1 MHSDVLRRAS
11 RRSRAV
17 GGMAIVAGLAITLA
31 GCGGGSTSSGGG
43 GSAGS
48 GGTSASAAAGG
59 GQSLGLVA
67 FDMTSASDA
76 AFDNST
82 NKAFTDAGWEVL
94 TQDPKGD
101 PGQANTICSQYV
113 TRKVTALIVTTFAQD
128 QMAQCLSQAAAANI
142 PVFFLASPLLDGMA
156 GAVDVVAPEP
166 INDAFVTYLKDNKVT
181 NIFTLDYTPGTPCR
195 LRAEYRDKAIADA
208 GLDITV
214 DNHEFPIPGQVVDS
228 QSATAAWLSAHPAGS
243 GSFAIWSC
251 FADSTAGALAGIQQ
265 AGRTDPL
272 PIFTWDY
279 NVSIVDGIR
288 SGAVAAD
295 LWLDFDGVG
304 AQALKLVT
312 DYLEDGKPAGATA
325 ANIVLT
331 KDNIEKF
338 LTDHPEVERN

>member
-1 MHSDVLRRAS
+1 MHSDVLQKRS
-11 RRSRAV
+11 RRSRVV
-17 GGMAIVAGLAITLA
+17 GGMAIVASLAFTLA
-31 GCGGGSTSSGGG
+31 GCAGGSSGGSG
-43 GSAGS
+43 GS
-48 GGTSASAAAGG
+48 GGSGSSAGG
-59 GQSLGLVA
+59 GGGDQTLGLVA

-82 NKAFTDAGWEVL
+82 NKAFTNAGWKVL

-101 PGQANTICSQYV
+101 SGQANTICSQYV
-113 TRKVTALIVTTFAQD
+113 TRQVTALVVTTFAQD
-128 QMAQCLSQAAAANI
+128 QMAQCLSQAAAAKI
-142 PVFFLASPLLDGMA
+142 PVFFLASPLLPGMA

-166 INDAFVTYLKDNKVT
+166 INDAFVKYLKDNKVT

-195 LRAEYRDKAIADA
+195 LRAQYRDKAIKQA
-208 GLDITV
+208 GLDIKV
-214 DNHEFPIPGQVVDS
+214 DKHEFPIPGQVVDA
-228 QSATAAWLSAHPAGS
+228 QNATAAWLSAHPAGS
-243 GSFAIWSC
+243 GKFAIWSC

-265 AGRTDPL
+265 AGRTDAP

-312 DYLEDGKPAGATA
+312 DYLKDGKPAGATA

-338 LTDHPEVERN
+338 LTDHPEVKRN

>member
-1 MHSDVLRRAS
+1 MHSAVLTRAARRG
-11 RRSRAV
+11 RAV
-17 GGMAIVAGLAITLA
+17 AGAALAAGLVLSLT
-31 GCGGGSTSSGGG
+31 GCGGD
-43 GSAGS
+43 SAGS
-48 GGTSASAAAGG
+48 GGSAASSGGSAAAAG
-59 GQSLGLVA
+59 GQSLGLIA

-113 TRKVTALIVTTFAQD
+113 TRQVTALVVTTFAQD
-128 QMAQCLSQAAAANI
+128 QMAQCLSQASAAKI

-166 INDAFVTYLKDNKVT
+166 INDAFVTYLKDNAVT
-181 NIFTLDYTPGTPCR
+181 NILTLDYTPGTPCR

-228 QSATAAWLSAHPAGS
+228 QNATAAWLSAHPAGS
-243 GSFAIWSC
+243 GTFAIWSC

-265 AGRTDPL
+265 AGRTDAL
-272 PIFTWDY
+272 PVFTWDY
-279 NVSIVDGIR
+279 SVSIVNGIR

-304 AQALKLVT
+304 AQALQLVT
-312 DYLEDGKPAGATA
+312 DYLKDGKPAGATA

-338 LTDHPEVERN
+338 LADHPEVERN